1 VRILRYGR
9 AALLAELAGTE
20 EVMGRYLALSRSAP
34 AGVIDLVP
42 AARTLTVTFDPRQ
55 ISFEDLAR
63 AVERTHPVNAAE
75 QATGVVEL
83 PVSYDGPDLDEVA
96 DLTGLSR
103 AEVVRRHTGAE
114 YAVAFCGFAP
124 GFAYL
129 TGGDPALRV
138 PRRASPRTT
147 VPTGAVGLA
156 GEFTGVY
163 PRPSP
168 GGWQLI
174 GRTGAPLWDTGRD
187 PPALL
192 VAGTRVRFVE
202 TASVEPASVEPADAS

>member
-9 AALLAELAGTE
+9 AALLVELAGTD
-20 EVMGRYLALSRSAP
+20 EVMGLYRALSPAPP
-34 AGVIDLVP
+34 AGVTDLVP
-42 AARTLTVTFDPRQ
+42 AARTLLVAFQPAKVSFD
-55 ISFEDLAR
+55 ELAR
-63 AVERTHPVNAAE
+63 AVENTDPVAG
-75 QATGVVEL
+75 TGAPVGAVEL
-83 PVSYDGPDLDEVA
+83 RVSYDGPDLDAVA

-114 YAVAFCGFAP
+114 YVVAFCGFAP

-129 TGGDPALRV
+129 AGGDPALRV

-147 VPTGAVGLA
+147 VPAGAVGLA

-174 GRTGAPLWDTGRD
+174 GHTSAPLWDVHRD

-192 VAGTRVRFVE
+192 APGTRVRFTPE
-202 TASVEPASVEPADAS
+202 TGAP

>member
-9 AALLAELAGTE
+9 AALLVELAGTD
-20 EVMGRYLALSRSAP
+20 EVMGLYRALSPTPP

-42 AARTLTVTFDPRQ
+42 AARTLLVTFDPRQ
-55 ISFEDLAR
+55 ASADDLAR
-63 AVERTHPVNAAE
+63 LVERTDPLASTDSLAS
-75 QATGVVEL
+75 TGAPIGMVEL
-83 PVSYDGPDLDEVA
+83 PVSYDGPDLDAVA

-103 AEVVRRHTGAE
+103 AEVVRRHAGAE
-114 YAVAFCGFAP
+114 YTVAFCGFAP

-129 TGGDPALRV
+129 TGGDPALCV

-147 VPTGAVGLA
+147 VPAGAVGLA

-174 GRTGAPLWDTGRD
+174 GRTGASLWDVDRD

-192 VAGTRVRFVE
+192 VPGTRVRFIQAV
-202 TASVEPASVEPADAS
+202 TS